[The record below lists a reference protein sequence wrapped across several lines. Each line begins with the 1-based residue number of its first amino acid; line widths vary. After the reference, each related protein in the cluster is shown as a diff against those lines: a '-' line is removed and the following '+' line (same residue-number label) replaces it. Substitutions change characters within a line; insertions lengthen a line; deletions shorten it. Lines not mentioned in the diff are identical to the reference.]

1 MTSKDIVKLTL
12 EKWRFPI
19 LQETENAIVIR
30 FQLNYVQIGF
40 LQEDTHAIAVTLTSV
55 FTADD
60 EREARYALKACNE
73 VNYRMIQVKL
83 YLDEDNDLVI
93 ASEFFYKNDEDV
105 EFLLN
110 YVLQAVVTAKKR
122 FIQQYE
128 AAVDEDKLIQELKK
142 RITTQS

>member
-1 MTSKDIVKLTL
+1 MTSKEIVKQTL

-19 LQETENAIVIR
+19 LQEAENAIVIR
-30 FQLNYVQIGF
+30 YQMSYVQIGS
-40 LQEDTHAIAVTLTSV
+40 LQEDTHAIAVTLTGI

-60 EREARYALKACNE
+60 EREAGLALKACNE
-73 VNYRMIQVKL
+73 LNYRMMQVKL

-110 YVLQAVVTAKKR
+110 YALQAVVTAKKR
-122 FIQQYE
+122 FIQQYD
-128 AAVDEDKLIQELKK
+128 AVVDEDKLIQEL
-142 RITTQS
+142 SNE

>member
-1 MTSKDIVKLTL
+1 MTSKEIVKQTL

-19 LQETENAIVIR
+19 LQEAENAIVIR
-30 FQLNYVQIGF
+30 YQLNYVQIGS
-40 LQEDTHAIAVTLTSV
+40 LQEDTHAIAVTLTGV

-60 EREARYALKACNE
+60 EREARLALKACNE
-73 VNYRMIQVKL
+73 LNYRMMQVKL

-93 ASEFFYKNDEDV
+93 ASEFFYNNDEDV

-110 YVLQAVVTAKKR
+110 YALQAVVTAKKR

-128 AAVDEDKLIQELKK
+128 AVVDEDKLIQELNNE
-142 RITTQS
+142 

>member
-1 MTSKDIVKLTL
+1 MTSKEVVKQAL

-19 LQETENAIVIR
+19 LQEAENAIVIR
-30 FQLNYVQIGF
+30 YQLNYVQISS
-40 LQEDTHAIAVTLTSV
+40 LQDDTHAIAVTLTGV

-60 EREARYALKACNE
+60 EREARLALKACNE
-73 VNYRMIQVKL
+73 LNYRMMQVKL
-83 YLDEDNDLVI
+83 YLDEENDLVI

-110 YVLQAVVTAKKR
+110 YALQAVVTAKKR

-128 AAVDEDKLIQELKK
+128 AVVDEDILIQELNEE
-142 RITTQS
+142 

>member
-1 MTSKDIVKLTL
+1 MTSKETVKHTL
-12 EKWRFPI
+12 GKWKFPI
-19 LQETENAIVIR
+19 VQETENAIVIR
-30 FQLNYVQIGF
+30 YQLNYVQIGS
-40 LQEDTHAIAVTLTSV
+40 LQEDTHAIAVTLTGV

-60 EREARYALKACNE
+60 EREISLALKACNE
-73 VNYRMIQVKL
+73 LNYRMMQVKL

-110 YVLQAVVTAKKR
+110 YALQTVVTAKKR

-128 AAVDEDKLIQELKK
+128 AVVDEDKLIQELKNE
-142 RITTQS
+142 

>member
-1 MTSKDIVKLTL
+1 MTSKEIVKQTL

-19 LQETENAIVIR
+19 LQEAENAIVIR
-30 FQLNYVQIGF
+30 YQMNYVQIGS
-40 LQEDTHAIAVTLTSV
+40 LQEDTHAIAVTLTGI

-60 EREARYALKACNE
+60 EREARLAMKACNE
-73 VNYRMIQVKL
+73 LNYRMMQVKL

-110 YVLQAVVTAKKR
+110 YALQAVVTAKKR

-128 AAVDEDKLIQELKK
+128 AVVDEDKLIQELNEE
-142 RITTQS
+142 

>member
-1 MTSKDIVKLTL
+1 MTSKEIVKLTL

-30 FQLNYVQIGF
+30 FQLNYVQIGS
-40 LQEDTHAIAVTLTSV
+40 LQEDTPAIAVTLTGV

-60 EREARYALKACNE
+60 EREARLALKACNE
-73 VNYRMIQVKL
+73 LNYRMMQVKL

-110 YVLQAVVTAKKR
+110 YALQAVVTAKKR

-128 AAVDEDKLIQELKK
+128 AVVDEDKLIQELKNE
-142 RITTQS
+142 

>member
-1 MTSKDIVKLTL
+1 MTSKEIVKQTL

-19 LQETENAIVIR
+19 LQEAENAIVIR
-30 FQLNYVQIGF
+30 YQMNYVQIGS
-40 LQEDTHAIAVTLTSV
+40 LQEDTHAIAVTLTGI

-60 EREARYALKACNE
+60 EREARLALKACNE
-73 VNYRMIQVKL
+73 LNYRMMQVKL

-110 YVLQAVVTAKKR
+110 YALQAVVVAKKR

-128 AAVDEDKLIQELKK
+128 AVVDEDKLIQELNEE
-142 RITTQS
+142 

>member
-1 MTSKDIVKLTL
+1 MTSKEIVKQTL
-12 EKWRFPI
+12 EKWKFPV
-19 LQETENAIVIR
+19 LQEGENAIVIR
-30 FQLNYVQIGF
+30 YQMNYVQIGS
-40 LQEDTHAIAVTLTSV
+40 LQDDSHAIAVTLTGI

-60 EREARYALKACNE
+60 EREARLALKACNE
-73 VNYRMIQVKL
+73 LNYRMMQVKL

-110 YVLQAVVTAKKR
+110 YALQAVVTAKKR

-128 AAVDEDKLIQELKK
+128 AVVDEDKLIQEL
-142 RITTQS
+142 SDE

>member
-1 MTSKDIVKLTL
+1 MTSKEIVKQTL

-19 LQETENAIVIR
+19 LQEAENAIVIR
-30 FQLNYVQIGF
+30 YQMNYVQIGS
-40 LQEDTHAIAVTLTSV
+40 LQDDTHAIAVTLTGI

-60 EREARYALKACNE
+60 EREARLALKACNE
-73 VNYRMIQVKL
+73 LNYRMMQVKL

-110 YVLQAVVTAKKR
+110 YALQAVVTAKKR

-128 AAVDEDKLIQELKK
+128 AVVDEDKLIQELNEE
-142 RITTQS
+142 

>member
-1 MTSKDIVKLTL
+1 MTSKEIVKQTL

-19 LQETENAIVIR
+19 LQEAENAIVIR
-30 FQLNYVQIGF
+30 YQMNYVQIGS
-40 LQEDTHAIAVTLTSV
+40 LQEDTHAIAVTLTGI

-60 EREARYALKACNE
+60 EREARLALKACNE
-73 VNYRMIQVKL
+73 LNYRMMQVKL

-105 EFLLN
+105 EVLLN
-110 YVLQAVVTAKKR
+110 YALQAVVTAKKR

-128 AAVDEDKLIQELKK
+128 AVVDEDKLIQELNEE
-142 RITTQS
+142 

>member
-1 MTSKDIVKLTL
+1 MTSKEIVKLTL

-30 FQLNYVQIGF
+30 FQLNYVQIGS
-40 LQEDTHAIAVTLTSV
+40 LQEDTLAIAVTLTGV

-60 EREARYALKACNE
+60 EREARLALKACNE
-73 VNYRMIQVKL
+73 LNYRMMQVKL

-105 EFLLN
+105 GFLLN
-110 YVLQAVVTAKKR
+110 YALQAVVTAKKR

-128 AAVDEDKLIQELKK
+128 AVVDEDKLIQELKNE
-142 RITTQS
+142 